1 MEELRQVKQ
10 GATRD
15 TESEKEREREW
26 REREGR
32 EAEKVGDL
40 LDSGP

>member
-15 TESEKEREREW
+15 TESEKERESG
-26 REREGR
+26 EREGR